1 MKVKQIQFMVDEVL
15 TNPKA
20 TKAQLIECLANVSK
34 ALNQLEPEVVEK
46 IVEKVVVKE
55 PEKKKET
62 KVTGWY

>member
-1 MKVKQIQFMVDEVL
+1 MKVSEVKAMLDEVL

-20 TKAQLIECLANVSK
+20 TKAQMVECLANVSK
-34 ALNQLEPEVVEK
+34 ALNQVEPDVVEK

-55 PEKKKET
+55 PEKKKEV

>member
-1 MKVKQIQFMVDEVL
+1 MKVSEVKAMLDEVL

-20 TKAQLIECLANVSK
+20 TKAQMVECLANVSK
-34 ALNQLEPEVVEK
+34 VLNQVEPDVVEK

-55 PEKKKET
+55 PEKKKEV

>member
-1 MKVKQIQFMVDEVL
+1 MKVSEVKAMLDEVL

-20 TKAQLIECLANVSK
+20 TKAQMVECLANVSK
-34 ALNQLEPEVVEK
+34 ALNQVEPEVVEK